1 MSAPFLLMDENRA
14 RPARARLFAAP
25 RDWIVAESAGDVPR
39 ALRRAEAAL
48 REGRY
53 VAGVFAYELGYAL
66 EPKLAARMPHDPD
79 GPLLSLGIF
88 DAPEELQGDA
98 IDAWLAREAGAYAV
112 GDLRAAWSEAQYATR
127 FAEVR
132 EAIAAGEVYQINLS
146 FPARFAF
153 EGSAAAFY
161 RDLRAKARAGHAA
174 FLRAPERTILS
185 LSPELFL
192 RVEKGRIATRPMK
205 GTVRREPGAA
215 EDRNAAAALVADEKQ
230 RAENLMIVDLLRNDL
245 SRVSVPGSVRVDD
258 LFTVETYP
266 TLHTM
271 TSGVSAMLR
280 DGATLSDILRAVFPC
295 GSVTGAPK
303 IRAMELIRALEAG
316 PRGPY
321 CGAIGWF
328 GPKGDA
334 HLNVAIRT
342 IVLNGVEGRMGI
354 GSGVVFDSNAESEY
368 AECLLKARFVTA
380 RHEPFALIETMRW
393 SKGEG
398 FHLLARHLARL
409 RESAAFFLFPFDEA
423 PIRAALENAI
433 SSLGDGAHRVRLTLD
448 AEGRNAVTHAPLA
461 GWRGMDPGQGL
472 PGRKQ
477 APLRV
482 VISDRTASSSDP
494 HFRHKTTRRALYDGE
509 FERLVLETGCD
520 DVLFLNERGEL
531 TEGSRT
537 TLFVERGGA
546 LLTPPL
552 ACGVLDGVLRSE
564 MIARAAPRVIERVLT
579 PDDLK
584 EADAIYIGNALRGLA
599 RGNLVE
605 PSGVEPL
612 TS

>member
-14 RPARARLFAAP
+14 RPARARLFVKP
-25 RDWIVAESAGDVPR
+25 SDWIVAEAAGDVPR

-48 REGRY
+48 RDDRY
-53 VAGVFAYELGYAL
+53 VAGAFAYELGYAL
-66 EPKLAARMPHDPD
+66 EPKLAALMPHEHD

-88 DAPEELQGDA
+88 DAPEELGGDA

-112 GDLRAAWSEAQYATR
+112 GDLHPAWSEAQYAER
-127 FAEVR
+127 FAQVR
-132 EAIAAGEVYQINLS
+132 EAIAAGEVYQINLT

-174 FLRAPERTILS
+174 FLRTPERTILS

-192 RVEKGRIATRPMK
+192 RIEKDRIATRPMK

-215 EDRNAAAALVADEKQ
+215 EDRAAAAALVADEKQ

-245 SRVSVPGSVRVDD
+245 ARVSVPGSVRVDD

-271 TSGVSAMLR
+271 TSGVSALLR

-303 IRAMELIRALEAG
+303 IRAMELIRALEEG

-342 IVLNGVEGRMGI
+342 IALNGGEGRMGI
-354 GSGVVFDSNAESEY
+354 GSGVVFDSNAEAEY

-393 SKGEG
+393 TEREG
-398 FHLLARHLARL
+398 FHLLARHLDGIEPNTNVDTVPREAFAEARASMAS
-409 RESAAFFLFPFDEA
+409 RGGDAFFCK
-423 PIRAALENAI
+423 
-433 SSLGDGAHRVRLTLD
+433 TLVHSVP
-448 AEGRNAVTHAPLA
+448 E
-461 GWRGMDPGQGL
+461 
-472 PGRKQ
+472 
-477 APLRV
+477 
-482 VISDRTASSSDP
+482 
-494 HFRHKTTRRALYDGE
+494 
-509 FERLVLETGCD
+509 
-520 DVLFLNERGEL
+520 
-531 TEGSRT
+531 
-537 TLFVERGGA
+537 
-546 LLTPPL
+546 
-552 ACGVLDGVLRSE
+552 
-564 MIARAAPRVIERVLT
+564 
-579 PDDLK
+579 
-584 EADAIYIGNALRGLA
+584 
-599 RGNLVE
+599 
-605 PSGVEPL
+605 
-612 TS
+612 